1 MARPMPPDAPVIKA
15 AGLVFDRLGLLVAVR
30 VFEAERVMEV
40 WIMRGQA
47 REGKDIAYLA
57 NKDTRYRNALSVLR
71 FTLHEIRFM
80 GNVFSSA
87 AGTYR

>member
-47 REGKDIAYLA
+47 REGKDIASLVA
-57 NKDTRYRNALSVLR
+57 SLVSREV
-71 FTLHEIRFM
+71 
-80 GNVFSSA
+80 
-87 AGTYR
+87 